1 MPNIYLSNAELKA
14 LQDVFDT
21 AEDVDW
27 DAYERARALIRQAH
41 RDSLDA
47 DRPRPQPAKAGLKAS
62 RRSEKAT
69 G

>member
-27 DAYERARALIRQAH
+27 DAYERARVRIAQA
-41 RDSLDA
+41 RPGDLRI
-47 DRPRPQPAKAGLKAS
+47 DRPRPQPAKAGLTT
-62 RRSEKAT
+62 RRGLEKAA